1 MGLDKMHIMCMSE
14 AEKHKPESTALQ
26 KGKDM
31 IFLRAVNLVP
41 LIQSREA
48 AKAGHIFGIC
58 APFCCGKGAFLHP
71 EEMNDWKLKS
81 RRRSWTALP

>member
-1 MGLDKMHIMCMSE
+1 
-14 AEKHKPESTALQ
+14 
-26 KGKDM
+26 M

-41 LIQSREA
+41 LKQSREA
-48 AKAGHIFGIC
+48 AKAGHIF
-58 APFCCGKGAFLHP
+58 AYVRLSAAGKALFLNP